1 MDQTV
6 LSFMIFFAG
15 LFMIF
20 FADFVLD
27 VLIVV
32 YIIKVYLI
40 EVKVKLTFI

>member
-1 MDQTV
+1 MDQTM

-15 LFMIF
+15 RFMIF